1 MKRIII
7 VFTMIILPFIVVNCA
22 NSTGSKNPGKTLTLE
37 TERQKSSYSVG
48 YKLGVGVKSIAQE
61 VDIDIVL
68 QGFKDAVSPGTPK
81 IPEPQMRQIFS
92 KFQKKM
98 NDQRQKRLKETGE
111 KNKIAGEQ
119 FLKQNAK
126 QEGIIV
132 TKSGLQYKVFKEG
145 TGPIPGKSDIVKVH
159 YRGTLINGKE
169 IINTYK
175 RGQPATLPLQ
185 RVIPAWAEGF
195 QLMKV
200 GSRYQFFIP
209 SKLAYG
215 ERGSP
220 PLVGPNN
227 VLIYEVEL
235 LGIVPQAVS
244 PSKSTKR
251 QPSTKTGTG
260 NKERT

>member
-7 VFTMIILPFIVVNCA
+7 FFTMIMLPLIGVNCA
-22 NSTGSKNPGKTLTLE
+22 NSTGSKNTGKELTLE
-37 TERQKSSYSVG
+37 SERQKSSYSVG
-48 YKLGVGVKSIAQE
+48 YKLGIGVRSIARE
-61 VDIDIVL
+61 VDLDIVF
-68 QGFKDAVSPGTPK
+68 QGFKDAVLQGNPK

-98 NDQRQKRLKETGE
+98 SDLREKQLKEVGE
-111 KNKIAGEQ
+111 RNKIQGEQ

-132 TKSGLQYKVFKEG
+132 TKSGLQYKVLKEG
-145 TGPIPGKSDIVKVH
+145 TGPIPGESDIVNAH

-175 RGQPATLPLQ
+175 KEQPATLPLQ

-209 SKLAYG
+209 SRLAYG

-220 PLVGPNN
+220 PLVGPNT

-235 LGIVPQAVS
+235 LSIVPQADS
-244 PSKSTKR
+244 QPKSTKR
-251 QPSTKTGTG
+251 QPSTKTG
-260 NKERT
+260 NEEIN

>member
-7 VFTMIILPFIVVNCA
+7 FFTMIMLPLIVVNCA
-22 NSTGSKNPGKTLTLE
+22 NSTGSKNTGKKLTLE
-37 TERQKSSYSVG
+37 SERQKSSYSVG
-48 YKLGVGVKSIAQE
+48 YKLGIGVRSIAQE
-61 VDIDIVL
+61 VDVEIVF
-68 QGFKDAVSPGTPK
+68 QGFKDAVLQGNPK

-98 NDQRQKRLKETGE
+98 SDQRQKRLKEEGE
-111 KNKIAGEQ
+111 INKIAGEQ
-119 FLKQNAK
+119 FLKQNAN

-145 TGPIPGKSDIVKVH
+145 TGPIPGESDLVKVH

-175 RGQPATLPLQ
+175 QGQPATLPLQ

-220 PLVGPNN
+220 PLVGPNT

-235 LGIVPQAVS
+235 LSIVPQVVS
-244 PSKSTKR
+244 HPKSTKR
-251 QPSTKTGTG
+251 QPSTKTG
-260 NKERT
+260 NREIN

>member
-1 MKRIII
+1 VRRIII
-7 VFTMIILPFIVVNCA
+7 FFTMVMLPIIMVNVVNTA
-22 NSTGSKNPGKTLTLE
+22 GSKNPEKTLAFE
-37 TERQKSSYSVG
+37 SERQKTSYSVG
-48 YKLGVGVKSIAQE
+48 YNLGLGIKSIAKE
-61 VDIDIVL
+61 IDVDIVF
-68 QGFKDAVSPGTPK
+68 QGFKDAVLQGNPK

-98 NDQRQKRLKETGE
+98 KDLRQKRLKEVGE
-111 KNKIAGEQ
+111 KNKIEGEQ

-132 TKSGLQYKVFKEG
+132 TKSGLQYKVMKEG
-145 TGPIPGKSDIVKVH
+145 TGPIPGESDLVKAH

-175 RGQPATLPLQ
+175 KGQPATLPLQ

-220 PLVGPNN
+220 PLVEPNT

-235 LGIVPQAVS
+235 LSIVPQKVS
-244 PSKSTKR
+244 HPKSTKR
-251 QPSTKTGTG
+251 QPSTKTGNG
-260 NKERT
+260 E

>member
-7 VFTMIILPFIVVNCA
+7 FFTMIMLPLIVVNCA
-22 NSTGSKNPGKTLTLE
+22 NSTGSENTGKKLTLE
-37 TERQKSSYSVG
+37 SERQKSSYSVG
-48 YKLGVGVKSIAQE
+48 YKLGIGVRSIARE
-61 VDIDIVL
+61 VDVEIVF
-68 QGFKDAVSPGTPK
+68 QGFKDAVLQGNPK

-98 NDQRQKRLKETGE
+98 KDQRQKQLKDLEE
-111 KNKIAGEQ
+111 RNKISGEQ

-132 TKSGLQYKVFKEG
+132 TKSGLQYKVLKEG
-145 TGPIPGKSDIVKVH
+145 AGPIPGESDLVKAH

-175 RGQPATLPLQ
+175 KGQPAILPLQ

-209 SKLAYG
+209 SGLAYG

-220 PLVGPNN
+220 PLVGPNTA
-227 VLIYEVEL
+227 LIYDVEL
-235 LGIVPQAVS
+235 LGIVPQADS
-244 PSKSTKR
+244 QPKSTKR
-251 QPSTKTGTG
+251 LPSTKTG
-260 NKERT
+260 NEEIN